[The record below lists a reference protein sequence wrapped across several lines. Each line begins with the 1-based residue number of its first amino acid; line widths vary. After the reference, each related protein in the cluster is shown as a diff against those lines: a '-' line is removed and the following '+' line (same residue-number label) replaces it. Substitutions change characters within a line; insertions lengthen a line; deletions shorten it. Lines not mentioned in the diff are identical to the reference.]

1 MKFRQEIG
9 FKKFGTELRK
19 VVGLDQILA
28 GNVVTCFSW
37 NRYTLQKQVGYFNH
51 RVITLVAVKLERR
64 WLREVCFGIEV

>member
-1 MKFRQEIG
+1 M
-9 FKKFGTELRK
+9 
-19 VVGLDQILA
+19 VGLDQIVA

-37 NRYTLQKQVGYFNH
+37 NHYTLQKQVGYFNH